1 MLRTQNQ
8 SEHIRNCLRGA
19 NPLRGAQDK
28 GYYMG
33 NLERLTTNKRD
44 LVLLQFIIDNG
55 AQELT
60 ETNTNFNRGDF
71 FEMALTKERV
81 KRNGLHEISK
91 GDFIFNGE
99 IVEIKYL
106 TKKTGASKDKQG
118 TRANYYLIGFN
129 NGETIELR
137 LIKKCDLV
145 TRHDGTREKITFQ
158 DNINK
163 GVRVEL

>member
-1 MLRTQNQ
+1 
-8 SEHIRNCLRGA
+8 
-19 NPLRGAQDK
+19 
-28 GYYMG
+28 MG

-55 AQELT
+55 TQELT

-81 KRNGLHEISK
+81 KRNGLHEMSK
-91 GDFIFNGE
+91 GDYIYNGE

-106 TKKTGASKDKQG
+106 TKKTGASKDKRG
-118 TRANYYLIGFN
+118 TLANYYLIGFN

-145 TRHDGTREKITFQ
+145 TQHDGTREKITFQ

-163 GVRVEL
+163 GVRVKL

>member
-1 MLRTQNQ
+1 MT
-8 SEHIRNCLRGA
+8 
-19 NPLRGAQDK
+19 
-28 GYYMG
+28 
-33 NLERLTTNKRD
+33 NLERLTTTKRD

-55 AQELT
+55 AQNLV

-81 KRNGLHEISK
+81 KRTGAHVISN
-91 GDFIFNGE
+91 GDFVYNGQ

-118 TRANYYLIGFN
+118 TLANYYLIGFN

-137 LIKKCDLV
+137 LIKKCDLI

>member
-1 MLRTQNQ
+1 
-8 SEHIRNCLRGA
+8 
-19 NPLRGAQDK
+19 
-28 GYYMG
+28 MG

-55 AQELT
+55 TQELT

-81 KRNGLHEISK
+81 KRNGLHEMST
-91 GDFIFNGE
+91 GDYIYNGE

-106 TKKTGASKDKQG
+106 TKKTGASKDKRG
-118 TRANYYLIGFN
+118 TLANYYLIGFN

-145 TRHDGTREKITFQ
+145 TQHDGTREKITFQ